1 MKKKISFT
9 SFLLAISIWVVAQAP
24 GHVPYGTPE
33 PVEFT
38 TLNIILLI
46 ILPILLFFVYY
57 FFRKKNNKKGP
68 KK

>member
-1 MKKKISFT
+1 MKKKISIT
-9 SFLLAISIWVVAQAP
+9 TFLLAISIWIMAQAP

-46 ILPILLFFVYY
+46 IIPILLFFVYY
-57 FFRKKNNKKGP
+57 FFRKNNKRGP